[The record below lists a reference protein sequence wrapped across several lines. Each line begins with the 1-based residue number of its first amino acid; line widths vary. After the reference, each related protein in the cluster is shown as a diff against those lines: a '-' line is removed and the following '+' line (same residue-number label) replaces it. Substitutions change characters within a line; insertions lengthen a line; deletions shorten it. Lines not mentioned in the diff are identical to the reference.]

1 MDLGLGKKGLDFALR
16 NKKWI
21 LLAASGYGALRVYH
35 SPSVSRKR
43 KRISKVL
50 GALLNLVEA
59 ASDSAEAISVI
70 SKDLTAFLR
79 SDSDQIPNSLK
90 QISKIAKSDEFNSSL
105 IRFTQAMTL
114 GLLHGYRLDSKND
127 EHGSGFTDRVMD
139 KLFSRAG
146 TGFASAVVGSF
157 ARNMVVALCS
167 DEFSGKSSV
176 SESKWVNAI
185 CSDESRKLIGDCV
198 QMFVS
203 TAVAVYLD
211 KTMHVN
217 VFDDLFSGM
226 TNPKHER
233 RVKEALISVCNGAV
247 ETFVR
252 AARQAPGDSASTRSF
267 GFRKEKTDPEF
278 DLSPPAVGPRLSRR
292 GYSTWINRLSAS
304 LSVPSNRRFVI
315 DLTGRITFE
324 TIRSLL
330 EILFDKFNNG
340 MASCVESVIETG
352 SEATRYAKVKSSVL
366 YSLCLSL
373 CLQIVEAPWLLAPP
387 NY

>member
-267 GFRKEKTDPEF
+267 GFRKEKT
-278 DLSPPAVGPRLSRR
+278 
-292 GYSTWINRLSAS
+292 WINRLSAS